1 MRQGFGALG
10 HAPTGTGTAVVIE
23 RSLLGVL
30 GPQGRLLGPPRQLL
44 DLLGLADRIFSS
56 LLGAR
61 VFLRHPD
68 ILGGIGDQ
76 QSKRRI
82 VGPVRAVSLR
92 NRSRA
97 GRRQKRKGLLNA
109 RQALGRGLR
118 ERISGIGHA
127 RTGFEQLGAH
137 ALPAGNA
144 TCDDP
149 QTCGRQAGQRQGQ
162 GHGIAHAHR
171 HHELRDHVARRK
183 RTGICHR
190 LHTR

>member
-23 RSLLGVL
+23 SSLLGVL
-30 GPQGRLLGPPRQLL
+30 GPQSRLLGPPRQLL
-44 DLLGLADRIFSS
+44 DLLSLADRIFSS

-76 QSKRRI
+76 QGKRRV
-82 VGPVRAVSLR
+82 VGSVRAVSLR

-109 RQALGRGLR
+109 RQALGSGFG
-118 ERISGIGHA
+118 ERITGICHA
-127 RTGFEQLGAH
+127 RARLEQLGAD

-144 TCDDP
+144 TCDDS
-149 QTCGRQAGQRQGQ
+149 QTRGCQAGQRQRQ
-162 GHGIAHAHR
+162 RHGIAHAHR
-171 HHELRDHVARRK
+171 HHELRHHVARRK
-183 RTGICHR
+183 RTGIGHR
-190 LHTR
+190 LHAR